1 MNWITIAESLC
12 RDLERFDSIFAI
24 MDNKND
30 TGNLAYNFCSSK
42 ALQETTKNILILS
55 DKDIPCIKGLKH
67 QFQRIN
73 ENEMEMIRQ
82 IYFMYDFSDR
92 FQVLSDNPQYGNILN
107 YVKAGNL
114 TMEAAFQTL
123 LEP

>member
-1 MNWITIAESLC
+1 MKISDYINKHLQKFDLVLLIMNGSGAAKNLTESFLNSEAMQKAEKKVLV
-12 RDLERFDSIFAI
+12 
-24 MDNKND
+24 
-30 TGNLAYNFCSSK
+30 
-42 ALQETTKNILILS
+42 LS
-55 DKDIPCIKGLKH
+55 DQSIPYTNIYH
-67 QFQRIN
+67 QYCQLNTEELDAVRK
-73 ENEMEMIRQ
+73 

-92 FQVLSDNPQYGNILN
+92 FQVLSDNPQYGSILN

>member
-1 MNWITIAESLC
+1 MKI
-12 RDLERFDSIFAI
+12 
-24 MDNKND
+24 
-30 TGNLAYNFCSSK
+30 
-42 ALQETTKNILILS
+42 S
-55 DKDIPCIKGLKH
+55 DYIIKHL
-67 QFQRIN
+67 
-73 ENEMEMIRQ
+73 Q

-92 FQVLSDNPQYGNILN
+92 FQVLSDNPQYGSILN